1 MKVLSIIIIISQFIG
16 PGEKSLLEKL
26 AEESKDLAP
35 ISAAIDLYYKNN
47 MDQDLPIII
56 PIDTKKYRISSH
68 YGYRTDPITR
78 QKRYHSGIDFACQ
91 LATLVKATANGK
103 VKFIG
108 LKGGYGKAIILQH
121 KYGYSTIY
129 GHLSEYYVTAG
140 EIVPQGKVI
149 GFVGS
154 TGRSTGNH
162 LHYEVR
168 KNDVAI
174 NPLLIK

>member
-1 MKVLSIIIIISQFIG
+1 MKILSIIIIISHFIG

-26 AEESKDLAP
+26 AEESKDLSR
-35 ISAAIDLYYKNN
+35 ISAVIDLYYKNN
-47 MDQDLPIII
+47 MDRDLPIML
-56 PIDTKKYRISSH
+56 PVDTDKYRISSH
-68 YGYRTDPITR
+68 YGLRTDPITGK
-78 QKRYHSGIDFACQ
+78 KRYHKGTDFACQ
-91 LATLVKATANGK
+91 LATLVKATANGT

-108 LKGGYGKAIILQH
+108 LKGGYGKTIILQH

-129 GHLSEYYVTAG
+129 GHLSEYYAKVG
-140 EIVPQGKVI
+140 ENVPQGKVI

-168 KNDVAI
+168 KNDIAI
-174 NPLLIK
+174 NPLFIK